1 MRYRNWPNV
10 YKDLGIKPI
19 INAQSWVTSLGGS
32 IMKPEVIKSIEEAST
47 VFIELEKLNEEA
59 GKFIAK
65 ICKSDGALVTNG
77 CASAIVL
84 MSAACLTGTD
94 IEEAKKL
101 PNKEHKRSEI
111 LIHKGQRN
119 RYDSSFEIPGSKIV
133 EYTNENLFDKITDK
147 TCAIAYVVAPFFDK
161 GFGMKETIEIAHEK
175 GLYFLVDAAAELPP
189 RENLSKFI
197 ELGADGVAFSGGK
210 GIGGPQSTGILAG
223 TREIIDA
230 AFINSFQNLT
240 PEWSGIGRPMK
251 VSKENVIGLI
261 TAMKLFIEE
270 DESTENKL
278 WMGKAKSLK
287 EQINPKKGMAINIEN
302 DYPNRQGPNTIL
314 SFQKKN
320 YEGPTTKEIRQFLEN
335 GEPKIFVGKHNYDE
349 EINIV
354 VHSLNEFEIDIIAEK
369 LNEIL

>member
-1 MRYRNWPNV
+1 M
-10 YKDLGIKPI
+10 
-19 INAQSWVTSLGGS
+19 
-32 IMKPEVIKSIEEAST
+32 
-47 VFIELEKLNEEA
+47 
-59 GKFIAK
+59 
-65 ICKSDGALVTNG
+65 
-77 CASAIVL
+77 
-84 MSAACLTGTD
+84 
-94 IEEAKKL
+94 
-101 PNKEHKRSEI
+101 
-111 LIHKGQRN
+111 
-119 RYDSSFEIPGSKIV
+119 
-133 EYTNENLFDKITDK
+133 
-147 TCAIAYVVAPFFDK
+147 
-161 GFGMKETIEIAHEK
+161 
-175 GLYFLVDAAAELPP
+175 
-189 RENLSKFI
+189 
-197 ELGADGVAFSGGK
+197 AFSGGK

-270 DESTENKL
+270 AESTENKL

-287 EQINPKKGMAINIEN
+287 EQINPKKGMAIYIEN
-302 DYPNRQGPNTIL
+302 DYPNRQGANTIL
-314 SFQKKN
+314 SFQKEN
-320 YEGPTTKEIRQFLEN
+320 YEGPTTEEIRQFLEN